1 MLRTYV
7 RPAGTASRTATRPP
21 VRHDLSHMPRTV
33 LIVDDHPS
41 FRASARAMLE
51 SAGFHVVGEA
61 ANGASAIDAI
71 GALDPGI
78 VVLDVQLPDM
88 TGFDLCAE
96 ICCGEGSIP
105 DVILVSSRDRSDYG
119 ELVSTS
125 AARGFVPK
133 AELSG
138 DVIDALLE
146 A

>member
-1 MLRTYV
+1 MFAPAV
-7 RPAGTASRTATRPP
+7 RLAARRHGLPSATIS
-21 VRHDLSHMPRTV
+21 LMPRTV

-51 SAGFHVVGEA
+51 SAGFDVVGEA
-61 ANGASAIDAI
+61 ADGASAIHAI
-71 GALDPGI
+71 GQLVPGI
-78 VVLDVQLPDM
+78 VLLDVQLPDM

-96 ICCGEGSIP
+96 ICCREGPIP

-138 DVIDALLE
+138 DAIDALLD